1 MTDTPENH
9 SSKYLERL
17 EVALAASGKTQTAFG
32 YEHFGDPGFLT
43 RMRRGSVLRRKT
55 VEKLERVLDSFEKG
69 I

>member
-1 MTDTPENH
+1 MTDNPENH
-9 SSKYLERL
+9 SSKYLDRL
-17 EVALAASGKTQTAFG
+17 ETAMAVSGKTQTAFG

-43 RMRRGSVLRRKT
+43 RMRKGTALRRKT